1 MEMDADGENDDRIK
15 GAAYMILQDRLCYSG
30 GKKLGYLRFT
40 IIYYLDKQSLSIPN
54 IKRGKILNRLSCL
67 QKDGS
72 WNDQRK
78 LRNARMYH
86 LMASHPCSKYPDHV
100 MVCGGYDKSW
110 KHQTNCE
117 IIDEDGKDK
126 NLGSALLRRDFK

>member
-1 MEMDADGENDDRIK
+1 MNRI
-15 GAAYMILQDRLCYSG
+15 
-30 GKKLGYLRFT
+30 
-40 IIYYLDKQSLSIPN
+40 
-54 IKRGKILNRLSCL
+54 SCL

-72 WNDQRK
+72 WNNQRK

-86 LMASHPCSKYPDHV
+86 LMASHPCPKYPDHI
-100 MVCGGYDKSW
+100 MVCGGDDKSW

-126 NLGSALLRRDFK
+126 NLDNALLRRDFK